1 MTLYNIDV
9 IRVNECVYVCCVCVR
24 VVCVCVCV
32 CCVCVRV
39 VCVCVCACCVCVC
52 VCACA
57 CVYDHRGGL
66 YIYRHIVV
74 SSFLCYIGWAT
85 ANSINH
91 TAHVHPLH
99 TRAVSETLH

>member
-9 IRVNECVYVCCVCVR
+9 IRVNE
-24 VVCVCVCV
+24 CVCVCV

-39 VCVCVCACCVCVC
+39 VCVCVRVLCACCVCVC
-52 VCACA
+52 VRVVCVRVCVRA